1 MDIRMEKAAP
11 SDAAMLLEYLKQ
23 VGGKNISFDIMC
35 LILL

>member
-23 VGGKNISFDIMC
+23 EGMYVHW
-35 LILL
+35 L